1 MTQLYEIKVSLSPNQ
16 KKNLSNAY
24 HKRETIVLR
33 LTKDSLSG
41 NDTLYVPQNIVKR
54 LDKNR
59 KLKKGMDIKLAKT
72 NIRKQVGGSL
82 LSTVLALGRTF
93 GPTIAKTIGLS
104 ALGGLASEGASQ
116 IVKKISGKGVQT
128 GGFLIPQNKIDQLIT
143 FKHLLTTKQKND
155 ILNALQT
162 GSGVHIKPTK
172 VQTGGFL
179 GTLLASIG
187 VPLAIE
193 AIKKMTGKGAP
204 QMGQP
209 KQRTPRSVLIPTN
222 DNKDGGLLIPTYR
235 TPPFYGNWPDGTIG
249 MGTKKTKTKTKK
261 RRGSSTREKFTLQKR
276 PTVKHSVVKPKFHK
290 NVPLSNYDL
299 IDWCKYLNIPIKDVL
314 SRDESVPHNHQQALF
329 IYNLEPSYMSG
340 SHWVATYVKD
350 NVINYFDSFGLPP
363 FQEMVNH
370 ARKKNLTLLH
380 QNNQIQNLLTT
391 TCGYFCLY
399 FLNEMN
405 KGKTYFD
412 LLEVFDIYNTVKN
425 EKFLEQYFKN
435 I

>member
-16 KKNLSNAY
+16 KKNLSSAY

-54 LDKNR
+54 LNKNR
-59 KLKKGMDIKLAKT
+59 KLRKGMDIKLAKT

-82 LSTVLALGRTF
+82 LSTVLSLGRTF
-93 GPTIAKTIGLS
+93 APTIAKTIGLS
-104 ALGGLASEGASQ
+104 ALAGLASEGASQ

-143 FKHLLTTKQKND
+143 YKHLLTTKQKKD

-209 KQRTPRSVLIPTN
+209 KQRPPRSIPEPTTVN
-222 DNKDGGLLIPTYR
+222 NQDGGLLVPMYR
-235 TPPFYGNWPDGTIG
+235 TPPFYGNWPDQTLG
-249 MGTKKTKTKTKK
+249 MGIKKTKKK
-261 RRGSSTREKFTLQKR
+261 APKKKAQKKGEGLLLGKNS
-276 PTVKHSVVKPKFHK
+276 PFK
-290 NVPLSNYDL
+290 NVPL
-299 IDWCKYLNIPIKDVL
+299 LNI
-314 SRDESVPHNHQQALF
+314 
-329 IYNLEPSYMSG
+329 
-340 SHWVATYVKD
+340 
-350 NVINYFDSFGLPP
+350 
-363 FQEMVNH
+363 
-370 ARKKNLTLLH
+370 LL
-380 QNNQIQNLLTT
+380 
-391 TCGYFCLY
+391 
-399 FLNEMN
+399 
-405 KGKTYFD
+405 
-412 LLEVFDIYNTVKN
+412 
-425 EKFLEQYFKN
+425 
-435 I
+435 